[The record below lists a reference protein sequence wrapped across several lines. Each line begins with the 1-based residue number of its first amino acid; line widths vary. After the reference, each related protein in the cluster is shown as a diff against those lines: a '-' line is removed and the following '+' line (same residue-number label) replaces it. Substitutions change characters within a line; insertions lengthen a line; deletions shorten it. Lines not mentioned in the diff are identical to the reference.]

1 MKSVR
6 SQEQLQVSQLL
17 PEPPCNPEDRD
28 QYQFLA
34 APEEPQRRSEAPSHR
49 TRRQRRLRR
58 AIPQRRTREPRKNP
72 VASPALR
79 QRWRRKFAPAQNSP
93 RQQPP
98 PLGKPALMQLLAQV
112 ARIPPQLNPHGL
124 PARRAQSL
132 VCRAP
137 AGSQEPVPRRTSAQL
152 AFPLAHAMQ
161 QAGRAWPAS

>member
-17 PEPPCNPEDRD
+17 PEPACNPEDRD

-34 APEEPQRRSEAPSHR
+34 APEEPQRRSEAPSRR

-58 AIPQRRTREPRKNP
+58 AIPQLPTREPPKNP
-72 VASPALR
+72 AASPALR

-98 PLGKPALMQLLAQV
+98 PLGKQALMRLLTQA
-112 ARIPPQLNPHGL
+112 ARSPPQLNPHGL
-124 PARRAQSL
+124 PARRAQAL
-132 VCRAP
+132 QCRTQAVSWES
-137 AGSQEPVPRRTSAQL
+137 APRRTSAQL
-152 AFPLAHAMQ
+152 AFPPAH
-161 QAGRAWPAS
+161 